1 MSTINEEIGKRITEA
16 RENIGITRKELA
28 EKVGVAASTITRYEK
43 GNIENI
49 KLPVIEAVSRALRV
63 NPMWVIGKSECKNI
77 EEMHTEKDAYYTNPE
92 TAELAEQ
99 LRTNEGLRMLFKA
112 SADLDPDKMKEAYNY
127 VKYLKSKEPK

>member
-1 MSTINEEIGKRITEA
+1 MSMINEEIGKRITEA

-49 KLPVIEAVSRALRV
+49 KLPVIEAISRALRV
-63 NPMWVIGKSECKNI
+63 NPMWVIGKSECRNV
-77 EEMHTEKDAYYTNPE
+77 EEMHTEKDSYYTNPE

-99 LRTNEGLRMLFKA
+99 LRTNAGLRMLFKA

-127 VKYLKSKEPK
+127 VQYLKSKEPK